1 MRSFICNSPHDA
13 RSVTVYAK
21 NTKTPETIARWYCRY
36 FARSF
41 PTAPQNARCF
51 REGGVKRYRKYVQ
64 AKQIRRFSTNYG
76 KREFLFE
83 NSSRPPSPRRQ
94 EILMRVNGKR
104 RSVNF
109 RSISYSINTPGRTV
123 YTVRGRILVRAFCER
138 TAFRE

>member
-36 FARSF
+36 F
-41 PTAPQNARCF
+41 ARCF

-83 NSSRPPSPRRQ
+83 NSSRPSSPRRQ